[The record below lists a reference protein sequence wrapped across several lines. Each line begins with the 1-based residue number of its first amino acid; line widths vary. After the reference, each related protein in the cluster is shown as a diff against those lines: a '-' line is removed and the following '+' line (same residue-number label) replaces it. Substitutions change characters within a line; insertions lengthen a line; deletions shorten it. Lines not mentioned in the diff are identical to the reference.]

1 MYYMVNI
8 RYSKHARKR
17 MIERGISEMEVA
29 EAIQK
34 GTKRAQDKK
43 IVAAYTYFEVVFKKI
58 GDDVYVITVMRRW

>member
-1 MYYMVNI
+1 MANI

-17 MIERGISEMEVA
+17 MIERGISEKEVA

-34 GTKRAQDKK
+34 GTKRAQDTK